1 MSRMKTFGI
10 YLLIFVGFYI
20 FSTIAAYFYI
30 QSTYGEIDGNVTESN
45 NIKVVIEDAKSTIMN
60 GCIKGSILN
69 ETNTEVKSKY
79 IKFDLISNRNNK
91 ILTKYIYVDEIKP
104 GEKKDFNLSF
114 RAENIKKFNAEVV
127 EHAENQD
134 KGIEVINIKELTN
147 DRAVQ
152 WTMFIGAMTWITLF
166 F

>member
-1 MSRMKTFGI
+1 MERMKTFGI

-30 QSTYGEIDGNVTESN
+30 QSTYGEINGNVIENN
-45 NIKVVIEDAKSTIMN
+45 NIKVVVEDAKATIMN
-60 GCIKGSILN
+60 GYIKGSISN
-69 ETNTEVKSKY
+69 TTSTEVKSKY
-79 IKFDLISNRNNK
+79 IKIDLISKRDNK
-91 ILTKYIYVDEIKP
+91 ILTKYIYVDELKS

-114 RAENIKKFNAEVV
+114 RAADVKKFNAEVV